1 MSERDD
7 VPDGPRPWDP
17 AGTQPKHDP
26 SELLPA
32 SSEPLLPPDAEVVD
46 SDAIDDDDRDLL
58 PERRKGAAAPAVAPA
73 AGGSAFAPRFHFLTG
88 VLVAVGLAAIAGI
101 AVFVIGPSTKGEGP
115 QWSRW
120 KPTSSGMDGAAQI
133 ARHVGSEYR
142 DGGQQL
148 VNVEATGL
156 DYRGVPLSIAVR
168 KAPEQGGDIQI
179 HDDKGLIYQLC
190 GLGQNCSIENG
201 KPSKERTFLLR
212 REGLELALYSFRY
225 LDVKQVVVLIPPPPG
240 KEQTIALYFRRDDVR
255 AELNRPLTSSLV
267 PRAPTVN
274 NVTLSPDATLVDQA
288 TDDSFFVFSL
298 MGSNFDDRGFMVLD
312 PYTPQADAQRQ
323 AALKKLRE
331 QAQQQATAPSSSGG

>member
-1 MSERDD
+1 MSAREDR
-7 VPDGPRPWDP
+7 PDGPRPWDP

-32 SSEPLLPPDAEVVD
+32 STEPLLPPDAEVVD
-46 SDAIDDDDRDLL
+46 SDAFDEDDGDLL
-58 PERRKGAAAPAVAPA
+58 PERRTGAGAPAVAAP
-73 AGGSAFAPRFHFLTG
+73 GGSSFAPRFHFLTG
-88 VLVAVGLAAIAGI
+88 VLVAVGIAAIVGI
-101 AVFVIGPSTKGEGP
+101 VVFVVGPSTKGEGP

-120 KPTSSGMDGAAQI
+120 KPTSGGLSGASQI
-133 ARHVGSEYR
+133 AQHVGAEYR
-142 DGGQQL
+142 DRGQQL
-148 VNVEATGL
+148 VNIEASGL

-190 GLGQNCSIENG
+190 GLGQNCSIESG

-255 AELNRPLTSSLV
+255 AELDRPLTSSLV
-267 PRAPTVN
+267 PKAPTVG

-331 QAQQQATAPSSSGG
+331 QAAQQAAPSSSGG